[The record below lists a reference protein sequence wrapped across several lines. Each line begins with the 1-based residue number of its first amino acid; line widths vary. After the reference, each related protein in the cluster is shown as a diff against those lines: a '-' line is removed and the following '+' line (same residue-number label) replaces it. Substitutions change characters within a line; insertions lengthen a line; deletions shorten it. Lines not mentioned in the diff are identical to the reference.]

1 MSSPKHLNALQALES
16 AIRLG
21 SQKAA
26 AQELGITPAAVGQRI
41 RTLEDYLGV
50 SLLTRSQQGVLP
62 SPAVLPVL
70 ADLAS
75 GFESLGR
82 CAELLRYSSH
92 NQVRVRVPADW
103 SALWLQPRLT
113 SFLEL
118 YPHSEVLL
126 DSTGAGAVPDISIV
140 QDEKADNATSLYR
153 DYLLPVCSPENF
165 ARIEGLPE
173 GEKLEGFPL
182 LHLAEGTANA
192 AELDWPTWVA
202 RHGQRLRG
210 ADRGVRFQRL
220 VPAIRAMKSN
230 VGMII
235 CGLSLLENEL
245 GSGEVI
251 MPFGPAPGSWASHEY
266 QLVCAA
272 NSLKKPMVQAFRDW
286 LVEEA
291 ELTASTIGRVME
303 GST

>member
-1 MSSPKHLNALQALES
+1 MTSPKHLNALQALEAS
-16 AIRLG
+16 IRLG

-26 AQELGITPAAVGQRI
+26 AQELGITPAAIGQRI

-62 SPAVLPVL
+62 SPAVTPVL

-75 GFESLGR
+75 GFEALGR

-92 NQVRVRVPADW
+92 NQVRVRLPADW
-103 SALWLQPRLT
+103 SALWLQPRLAG
-113 SFLEL
+113 FLDL

-126 DSTGAGAVPDISIV
+126 DSTGTGAIPDIQIV
-140 QDEKADNATSLYR
+140 QNEDDDNATSLYR

-165 ARIEGLPE
+165 ARIEGLPN

-182 LHLAEGTANA
+182 LHLADGTPGTSD
-192 AELDWPTWVA
+192 LDWPTWVA

-220 VPAIRAMKSN
+220 VPAVRAMKSN

-235 CGLSLLENEL
+235 CGLSLLEKEL
-245 GSGEVI
+245 DAGVVI
-251 MPFGPAPGSWASHEY
+251 MPFGSAPGAWAREKY
-266 QLVCAA
+266 QLICQK

-286 LVEEA
+286 LIEQTRQ
-291 ELTASTIGRVME
+291 TAQRLDARLESH
-303 GST
+303 

>member
-62 SPAVLPVL
+62 SPAVVPVIG
-70 ADLAS
+70 DLAS
-75 GFESLGR
+75 GFEALGR

-92 NQVRVRVPADW
+92 NQVRVRLPADW
-103 SALWLQPRLT
+103 STLWLQPRLT

-126 DSTGAGAVPDISIV
+126 DSTGAAANPDISIV
-140 QDEKADNATSLYR
+140 QDEEADNATSLYR

-165 ARIEGLPE
+165 ARIEGLSD

-182 LHLAEGTANA
+182 LHLTEGAPGATD
-192 AELDWPTWVA
+192 LDWPTWVA
-202 RHGQRLRG
+202 RHGQRRRG

-245 GSGEVI
+245 DSGEVI
-251 MPFGPAPGSWASHEY
+251 MPFGPAPGSWAVDEY
-266 QLVCAA
+266 QLICQK

-286 LVEEA
+286 ITGQAEESA
-291 ELTASTIGRVME
+291 RHLEVRLKPQ
-303 GST
+303 

>member
-62 SPAVLPVL
+62 SPVVLPVI

-113 SFLEL
+113 GFLEL

-126 DSTGAGAVPDISIV
+126 DSTGAGAIPDISIV
-140 QDEKADNATSLYR
+140 QDEGADNPTSLYR
-153 DYLLPVCSPENF
+153 DYLLPVCSPENY
-165 ARIEGLPE
+165 ARIEGLSE

-182 LHLAEGTANA
+182 LHLAEGTPNTTD
-192 AELDWPTWVA
+192 LDWPTWVA

-220 VPAIRAMKSN
+220 VPAVRAMKSN

-235 CGLSLLENEL
+235 CGLSLLESEL
-245 GSGEVI
+245 ESGEVV
-251 MPFGPAPGSWASHEY
+251 MPFGPAPGSWARHEY
-266 QLVCAA
+266 QLVCQK
-272 NSLKKPMVQAFRDW
+272 NSLKKPMVQAFRNW
-286 LVEEA
+286 LIDQANRSEQH
-291 ELTASTIGRVME
+291 LQLRIKST
-303 GST
+303 S